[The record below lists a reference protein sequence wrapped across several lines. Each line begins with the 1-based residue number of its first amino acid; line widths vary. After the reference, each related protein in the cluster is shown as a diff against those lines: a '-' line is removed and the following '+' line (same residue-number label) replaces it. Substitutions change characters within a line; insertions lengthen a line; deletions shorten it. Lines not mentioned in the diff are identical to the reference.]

1 MYLMINGEKYSVSRR
16 EKNKNQVTYYGV
28 EPAVSEISGII
39 EMFRDDGFPMS
50 VDNTAHYASKSQS
63 GTRLVL
69 STTLA
74 RARVAP
80 SHTTEHRISVLE
92 TEIAELTALVN
103 ALLTEKGLI
112 EQNEEM

>member
-1 MYLMINGEKYSVSRR
+1 MYLIINGERHSVSRR

-28 EPAVSEISGII
+28 EPAVSEISGTI

-50 VDNTAHYASKSQS
+50 VDNTSDYASTSQS

-69 STTLA
+69 SSTLA

-80 SHTTEHRISVLE
+80 THNTEQRISVLE
-92 TEIAELTALVN
+92 TEIEKLTALVN